1 MAYHPQ
7 SSGKIKHINRTL
19 KIAIKKTMPRNPPMM
34 GSVIAH
40 RFAQN

>member
-19 KIAIKKTMPRNPPMM
+19 KVIIKNAMPGDPTTM
-34 GSVIAH
+34 GSVTAH
-40 RFAQN
+40 SLAQD